1 MLVDQSAWGT
11 RPHSPGV
18 RASII
23 IEDPLVILCCD
34 QWHRVLAISDAGANN
49 AGDVP
54 PYFERSVGA
63 VYVYRRGA
71 TPSAWTL
78 RNVVKAPN
86 LEYGDNFGASVS
98 LSASGRTL
106 AVGAP
111 QEDSNAR
118 GIDGDRTDNST
129 RNAGAAYLY

>member
-1 MLVDQSAWGT
+1 MTVACS
-11 RPHSPGV
+11 
-18 RASII
+18 
-23 IEDPLVILCCD
+23 
-34 QWHRVLAISDAGANN
+34 AISDPSALN

-54 PYFERSVGA
+54 PYFERALGA

-86 LEYGDNFGASVS
+86 PEYDDSFGISIS

-129 RNAGAAYLY
+129 RNAGAAYL